1 MHRLGADGH
10 GRCPRH
16 LLGQLTPCPLLTQ
29 RSTALL
35 RNATH
40 SRALTTDTTAGICAA
55 LTSASGETTG
65 KRSDSEAPPPPSTH
79 TSVAPAAAGHR
90 RWPGVIRFCRIALPT
105 CRPPLVVFPIPVAEV
120 ILSYFFS
127 IYYKNKMLKKAYL
140 WRLKLAKLRIV
151 NWSRFLQSA
160 NRHEVEFPSARSCTR
175 DLMAASFACRFRCID
190 DSVRVRTGA
199 TILDTGPTKPK
210 RL

>member
-1 MHRLGADGH
+1 MHG
-10 GRCPRH
+10 CK
-16 LLGQLTPCPLLTQ
+16 
-29 RSTALL
+29 
-35 RNATH
+35 NATLN
-40 SRALTTDTTAGICAA
+40 AEETWLFICPC
-55 LTSASGETTG
+55 GYRG
-65 KRSDSEAPPPPSTH
+65 M
-79 TSVAPAAAGHR
+79 
-90 RWPGVIRFCRIALPT
+90 I
-105 CRPPLVVFPIPVAEV
+105 
-120 ILSYFFS
+120 S

-199 TILDTGPTKPK
+199 TILDTGPTKSK